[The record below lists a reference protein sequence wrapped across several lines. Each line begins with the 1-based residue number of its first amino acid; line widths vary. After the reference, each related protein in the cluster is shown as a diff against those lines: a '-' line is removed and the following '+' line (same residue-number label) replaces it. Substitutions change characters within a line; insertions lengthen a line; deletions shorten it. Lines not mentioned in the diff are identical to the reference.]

1 MYMKKKIIII
11 IPIMIILVSIIC
23 FVTYQ
28 DDQLKFKLSYE
39 YINYIEYDNGKKIK
53 VSIPSNNKIK
63 YVSNTEILDILDS
76 KTGII
81 YFGYNTCP
89 WCRNAAP
96 ILIEAAKENN
106 IETIYYA
113 DIHKLKLSNIREEL
127 YNKLDS
133 YLSINEEGKKALAV
147 PAVYFVVDGNI
158 VCNHTG
164 TVDSYHNPYN
174 KMTTEQEQEL
184 LNIEKPEEMTG
195 ESILVK

>member
-1 MYMKKKIIII
+1 MKKKIIII

-28 DDQLKFKLSYE
+28 DDQLRFKLSYE
-39 YINYIEYDNGKKIK
+39 YINYMEYDNGKKIK

-89 WCRNAAP
+89 WCRNAVP

-133 YLSINEEGKKALAV
+133 YLSVNEEGKKALAV

-184 LNIEKPEEMTG
+184 LNIYNDCIKEMK
-195 ESILVK
+195 S

>member
-1 MYMKKKIIII
+1 MKKKIIII
-11 IPIMIILVSIIC
+11 IPIIIILVSIIC

-28 DDQLKFKLSYE
+28 DDQLRFKLSYE
-39 YINYIEYDNGKKIK
+39 YINYMEYDNGKKIK

-63 YVSNTEILDILDS
+63 YVSNTEILDILGS

-89 WCRNAAP
+89 WCRNAVP

-133 YLSINEEGKKALAV
+133 YLSVNEEGKKALAV
-147 PAVYFVVDGNI
+147 PAVYFLVDGNI

-184 LNIEKPEEMTG
+184 LNIYNDCIKEMK
-195 ESILVK
+195 S

>member
-147 PAVYFVVDGNI
+147 PAIYFVVDGNI

-184 LNIEKPEEMTG
+184 LNIYNDCIKEMK
-195 ESILVK
+195 S

>member
-28 DDQLKFKLSYE
+28 DDQLRFKLSYE
-39 YINYIEYDNGKKIK
+39 YINYMEYDNGKKIK

-106 IETIYYA
+106 IETIYQSRKVYQEGSKFQQVKKYKEA
-113 DIHKLKLSNIREEL
+113 LDKYDKVVEEDKKYYSL
-127 YNKLDS
+127 AQNKKQDK
-133 YLSINEEGKKALAV
+133 I
-147 PAVYFVVDGNI
+147 
-158 VCNHTG
+158 
-164 TVDSYHNPYN
+164 
-174 KMTTEQEQEL
+174 
-184 LNIEKPEEMTG
+184 
-195 ESILVK
+195 

>member
-1 MYMKKKIIII
+1 MKKKIIII
-11 IPIMIILVSIIC
+11 IPIIIILVSIIC

-28 DDQLKFKLSYE
+28 DDQLRFKLSYE
-39 YINYIEYDNGKKIK
+39 YINYMEYDNGKKIK

-63 YVSNTEILDILDS
+63 YVSNTEILDILGS

-89 WCRNAAP
+89 WCRNAVP

-113 DIHKLKLSNIREEL
+113 DIHKLKLSNIRKEL

-133 YLSINEEGKKALAV
+133 YLSVNEEGKKALAV

-184 LNIEKPEEMTG
+184 LNIYNDCIKEMK
-195 ESILVK
+195 S